1 MSERRT
7 SFRQELFGDT
17 LMPLLTKQQEEEED
31 DTGKQRNDIDD
42 EVEPED
48 ILEWIGCQA
57 LGIDL

>member
-1 MSERRT
+1 
-7 SFRQELFGDT
+7 
-17 LMPLLTKQQEEEED
+17 MPLLTKQEEKEEEM
-31 DTGKQRNDIDD
+31 GKQREDSND